1 MWDKIFMMSIIAYL
15 IGMLALLT
23 GEYLLPALGPV
34 TLPVGGS
41 LVGLGGIAAVVS
53 GIILILATPTSRRN

>member
-1 MWDKIFMMSIIAYL
+1 MWYRIFLLSIIAYL

-23 GEYLLPALGPV
+23 GEYLLPALGLV

-41 LVGLGGIAAVVS
+41 LVGLGGIVAVVS